1 MAGFNMLSIAGL
13 PVYWQDT
20 HIDFVKDFISEDES
34 EPLIK
39 FEFCDA
45 LISTYSVQ
53 YPEREFA
60 HFLKTSAGEMLFAD
74 SGWSNVTVYG
84 TTDSSEFSLPLAAI
98 CSKFSY
104 YSAILVHSSLINIGG
119 NGIVFIGPSGIGK
132 TTQAQLW
139 NKFKNAE
146 IINGDKAFVRV
157 VDGSVYAYGLPWKG
171 SSPYSLNR
179 RVELKAIVVL
189 SQSDNNTI
197 VELEDD
203 SLEGLVPHVFFP
215 HWDKTCLDKSLET
228 LSEIIKNVPIYSLK
242 CRPDEEAV
250 QLVYKTVFG

>member
-1 MAGFNMLSIAGL
+1 MLSIAGL

-20 HIDFVKDFISEDES
+20 YIDFVKDFISEDES

-39 FEFCDA
+39 IEFCGA

-53 YPEREFA
+53 YPERDFA
-60 HFLKTSAGEMLFAD
+60 HFLKTSGGEMLFAD

-119 NGIVFIGPSGIGK
+119 NGILFIGPSGIGK

-189 SQSDNNTI
+189 SQSDKNTI
-197 VELEDD
+197 VELNDD
-203 SLEGLVPHVFFP
+203 SLEGFVPHVFFP
-215 HWDKTCLDKSLET
+215 HWDKACLGKSLET
-228 LSEIIKNVPIYSLK
+228 LSEIIENVPIYSLK

>member
-1 MAGFNMLSIAGL
+1 MVDYN
-13 PVYWQDT
+13 
-20 HIDFVKDFISEDES
+20 
-34 EPLIK
+34 
-39 FEFCDA
+39 
-45 LISTYSVQ
+45 
-53 YPEREFA
+53 
-60 HFLKTSAGEMLFAD
+60 
-74 SGWSNVTVYG
+74 
-84 TTDSSEFSLPLAAI
+84 
-98 CSKFSY
+98 
-104 YSAILVHSSLINIGG
+104 G
-119 NGIVFIGPSGIGK
+119 NGVLFIGPSGIGK

-139 NKFKNAE
+139 NKFKCAD
-146 IINGDKAFVRV
+146 IINGDKAFIRV
-157 VDGSVYAYGLPWKG
+157 IDGCVYAYGLPWKG

-189 SQSDNNTI
+189 SRSDNNTI